1 LENYRKEYI
10 VFLELEKGL
19 SANTVSNYLR
29 DLDKLIEYCTLNEQD
44 ITKIELG
51 DLEKFCILQ
60 SEKGLRPKSMARLVS
75 SIKSYYNF
83 LMIEDIVEES
93 PSDLLQSPKLD
104 KRLPDTISVE
114 EINSLVNT
122 IDLSKSPGFRNKV
135 MLELLYGAGL
145 RVSELTALK
154 INNVNLEEDYLIVV
168 GKGNK
173 ERLIPLAKQTKD
185 IVKSYLIDRK
195 KIESKPGY
203 EDLLFLNKS
212 GRSISRVMVFLIV
225 KEAAEKAGIHKN
237 ISPHTFRHSF
247 ASHLVEGGANLRAVQ
262 EMLGHESLLSTE
274 IYTHVN
280 DDYLRSTLIEFHPWS
295 KRA

>member
-1 LENYRKEYI
+1 MENYRKEYI
-10 VFLELEKGL
+10 IFLELEKGL

-29 DLDKLIEYCTLNEQD
+29 DLDKLIDYVNVNKLDISALDLKTLE
-44 ITKIELG
+44 E
-51 DLEKFCILQ
+51 FCILQ
-60 SEKGLRPKSMARLVS
+60 SEKGLRPKSMARLIS
-75 SIKSYYNF
+75 SIKSYYNY
-83 LMIEDIVEES
+83 LLVEGTIDES
-93 PSDLLQSPKLD
+93 PSDLLQSPKLE
-104 KRLPDTISVE
+104 KRLPDTISVD
-114 EINSLVNT
+114 EINSLVAT
-122 IDLSKSPGFRNKV
+122 IDLSKSYGFRNKV
-135 MLELLYGAGL
+135 MLEMLYGAGL
-145 RVSELTALK
+145 RVSELIALR
-154 INNVNLEEDYLIVV
+154 INNINLNDEYIKVV

-173 ERLIPLAKQTKD
+173 ERLIPLATQTKKLLAAYV
-185 IVKSYLIDRK
+185 IERK
-195 KIESKPGY
+195 KDQSKPGF

-280 DDYLRSTLIEFHPWS
+280 NDYLRSTLIEYHPWS
-295 KRA
+295 KRN